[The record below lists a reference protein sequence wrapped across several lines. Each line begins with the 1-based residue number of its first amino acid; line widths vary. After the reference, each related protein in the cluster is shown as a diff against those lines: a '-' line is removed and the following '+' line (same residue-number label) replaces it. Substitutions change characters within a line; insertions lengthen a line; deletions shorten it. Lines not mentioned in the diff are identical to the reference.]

1 MASQYSISTNSTTM
15 VAATAK
21 TVIEIPTGSTMPI
34 QIIGL
39 EIMSGATAAGTLI
52 AEWMTYVTTGT
63 GTTVT
68 PQKFGID
75 QSVAAIMGTCKINDT
90 VEPGTLAV
98 GTLPTWIIPLPGMY
112 SILYPYGRE
121 FYQPIS
127 VNRCLRLTSSLA
139 SPTRTT
145 IVFEQ

>member
-1 MASQYSISTNSTTM
+1 MASQFSISTHSITM
-15 VAATAK
+15 VANTAK
-21 TVIEIPTGSTMPI
+21 TVMEIETGATMPI

-39 EIMSGATAAGTLI
+39 EVMSAATAAGSLVV
-52 AEWMTYVTTGT
+52 EWMTFVTTGT

-68 PQKFGID
+68 PQKFGTD
-75 QSVAAIMGTCKINDT
+75 QSVAAIMGTCKINNT

-98 GTLPTWIIPLPGMY
+98 GTLPTFVIPLPGMY

-127 VNRCLRLTSSLA
+127 TKRCLRLTSTIA

-145 IVFEQ
+145 VVFEQ